1 MKKENKNLKLFPKY
15 RRISRDFLFFYT
27 INVLFLTQI
36 KKIDISD
43 VVLVDTFY
51 SLFVVIAQVPATTLI
66 EKIGRKKSMIL
77 GNFLNA
83 IYLFLVINASNL
95 FNLIIAEITCAMAF
109 ALKDVA
115 EHAILNESITFEKE
129 EKSKIFS
136 KIQGKAISG
145 YYILSAVSMIFSG
158 FLYEINGY
166 IPITISL
173 IIVIIALIIST
184 KFEEPP
190 RVTKEEKIED
200 LNLKEIVEFVFKSNR
215 CKSLLLFSAIFY
227 GIFTVLATYEVSLLE
242 ELEVSSKYIGIIF
255 ALLNIVSAFS
265 SGAEKIFQEKF
276 KNRTLSVLGICL
288 TLSCLFSG
296 LASYCRIPI
305 PVAVLIIIVLYMIKY
320 MSVGLYNVLYIKYLS
335 NFTNSKIDT
344 KIFAINSFLG
354 ATFSIIFGVIASALV
369 RFMPTNKSM
378 VLFGALSFLIIIFTL
393 KYMKKRVGLKPE
405 EYSEI
410 ELKYDSRV

>member
-36 KKIDISD
+36 KKIDISS

-51 SLFVVIAQVPATTLI
+51 SLFVVLAQVPATILI
-66 EKIGRKKSMIL
+66 EKIGRKKSMVL

-95 FNLIIAEITCAMAF
+95 FNLILAEVTCAIAF

-115 EHAILNESITFEKE
+115 EHAILNESITFVKE

-136 KIQGKAISG
+136 KIQGEAISG
-145 YYILSAVSMIFSG
+145 YYILSAVSMILSG

-184 KFEEPP
+184 RFDEPP
-190 RVTKEEKIED
+190 KVSTNGEIE
-200 LNLKEIVEFVFKSNR
+200 NQSLKEAINFVLKSNR

-242 ELEVSSKYIGIIF
+242 ELDVSSKYIGIIF

-288 TLSCLFSG
+288 TVSCLFSG
-296 LASYCRIPI
+296 LISYLKLPI
-305 PVAVLIIIVLYMIKY
+305 IVIVSIIIILYMIKY

-344 KIFAINSFLG
+344 KIFAINSSL
-354 ATFSIIFGVIASALV
+354 AAIFSIVFGIIASILV
-369 RFMPTNKSM
+369 KFMPTNKSM
-378 VLFGALSFLIIIFTL
+378 IIFGVLSLIIILLTL

-410 ELKYDSRV
+410 ELKYDSKV